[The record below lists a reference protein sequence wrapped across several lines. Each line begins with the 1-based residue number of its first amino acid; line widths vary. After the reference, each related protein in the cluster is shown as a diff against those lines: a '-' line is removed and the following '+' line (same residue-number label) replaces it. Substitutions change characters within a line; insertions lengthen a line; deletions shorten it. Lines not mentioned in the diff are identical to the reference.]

1 MNNFKKE
8 EIKEHFKTSLNEIN
22 KYEGFSK
29 IKELI
34 KDNELHNRIF
44 NEDYYLI
51 GYYNCEKWLE
61 NRVFDVIEC
70 VQEWEE
76 MNFGEAYTKV
86 SNSEKLVNMYVYIIG
101 EEIVSDYRNQLEE
114 EGVINSI
121 RI

>member
-101 EEIVSDYRNQLEE
+101 EEVVNDYMNLSTE
-114 EGVINSI
+114 IFLSI
-121 RI
+121 